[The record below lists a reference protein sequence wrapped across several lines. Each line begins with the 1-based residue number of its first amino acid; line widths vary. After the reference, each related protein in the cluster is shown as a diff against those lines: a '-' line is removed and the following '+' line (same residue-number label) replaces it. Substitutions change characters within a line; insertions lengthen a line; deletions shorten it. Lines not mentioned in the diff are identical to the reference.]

1 MRIIRVRPHLN
12 PRVTVV
18 KGNLF
23 LASAIEDPALRPHDE
38 VESDYDG
45 MPRFHGLLCAS
56 LMQSVGHYKRLDA
69 DGLFQT
75 ILTKLSPRS
84 KCPQVLHYSVR
95 LAIGPLDVT
104 QLTPMIFNSLT
115 V

>member
-1 MRIIRVRPHLN
+1 MRIIRVRPRLS
-12 PRVTVV
+12 PRVTIV

-45 MPRFHGLLCAS
+45 MLQFHGLFCAS
-56 LMQSVGHYKRLDA
+56 LMPSVGHYKRLDA

-84 KCPQVLHYSVR
+84 ECPQVLHYSVC
-95 LAIGPLDVT
+95 LVIGSLDVA